1 MSKPDEETSEAPQ
14 QEPQRDQEPDQER
27 QPNQEPQPDSQKPA
41 SERPASASE
50 VPLASDAE
58 VYRRALLVLGLGVV
72 ILAAMVGIRGRSI
85 AKAQEAP
92 TPSVAEAPA
101 PPPSQAPAKE
111 APAKAAQRLDQ
122 RVGRCGPLDPTA
134 EDHFAEPRELSL
146 GRAWIPK
153 EGGHDTDFGYDVL
166 IHFHGHKPA
175 RKIVQPF
182 SDRLVY
188 VGIDL
193 GTLTGD
199 YSKPLSNEE
208 KFLDLQHSLRLALQ
222 KHSGKEKAHIRTL
235 TISGWSAGVGAVPT
249 LLKRFSADIDAL
261 ILLDGLHAGWK
272 LDKPTDGSASSVE
285 PRYLSPV
292 VAFAK
297 QALAGEKRLVITHSE
312 VPTEGYAPIRVT
324 ADRLLQALDLERQP
338 FDPGADEFGR
348 FSYVQQGGFTLW
360 AHHGSEE
367 RGHCAQLVLLQDAL
381 EQRVLP
387 WLKT

>member
-1 MSKPDEETSEAPQ
+1 MSEPDERTQDEALD
-14 QEPQRDQEPDQER
+14 ESTEAR
-27 QPNQEPQPDSQKPA
+27 SPA
-41 SERPASASE
+41 
-50 VPLASDAE
+50 LASDAE
-58 VYRRALLVLGLGVV
+58 VYRRALLVLGVGAL
-72 ILAAMVGIRGRSI
+72 ILAALVGIRGRSI
-85 AKAQEAP
+85 ARASQAP
-92 TPSVAEAPA
+92 EPSVAAPSPPPAPSPSATPDAPA
-101 PPPSQAPAKE
+101 SAPP
-111 APAKAAQRLDQ
+111 RLDQ

-134 EDHFAEPRELSL
+134 PDHFAEPRELSL
-146 GRAWIPK
+146 GQVWIPR
-153 EGGHDTDFGYDVL
+153 EGGHDADFGYDVL

-199 YSKPLSNEE
+199 YSKPLSKEE
-208 KFLDLQHSLRLALQ
+208 TFLDLQHSLRLALQ
-222 KHSGKEKAHIRTL
+222 KHSGNEKAHVRSLTL
-235 TISGWSAGVGAVPT
+235 SGWSAGVGAIPT

-272 LDKPTDGSASSVE
+272 LDKPTDGTAASVE
-285 PRYLSPV
+285 VHYLTPV
-292 VAFAK
+292 ISFAK
-297 QALAGEKRLVITHSE
+297 QALANQKSLVITHSE
-312 VPTEGYAPIRVT
+312 VPTEGYAPTHVT
-324 ADRLLQALDLERQP
+324 ADRLLEALELRRQP

-381 EQRVLP
+381 QRRVLP
-387 WLKT
+387 WLESHPHGRQ

>member
-1 MSKPDEETSEAPQ
+1 MSEPEEDTSDAP
-14 QEPQRDQEPDQER
+14 
-27 QPNQEPQPDSQKPA
+27 EPQPELEPEADEQP
-41 SERPASASE
+41 SERPTSASE
-50 VPLASDAE
+50 APLASDAE
-58 VYRRALLVLGLGVV
+58 VYRRTLLVLGVGGL
-72 ILAAMVGIRGRSI
+72 ILAALVGIRGRSI
-85 AKAQEAP
+85 AKANEAP
-92 TPSVAEAPA
+92 TASVVEAPA
-101 PPPSQAPAKE
+101 PPPAETAPPE
-111 APAKAAQRLDQ
+111 QPAKAMQRLDQ

-134 EDHFAEPRELSL
+134 PDHFAEPRELSL
-146 GRAWIPK
+146 GRAWIPR

-175 RKIVQPF
+175 RKLVQPF

-199 YSKPLSNEE
+199 YSKPLSTDET
-208 KFLDLQHSLRLALQ
+208 FLDLEHSLRLALQ
-222 KHSGKEKAHIRTL
+222 KHTGKEKAHVRTL

-272 LDKPTDGSASSVE
+272 LDKPTDGTASSVE

-292 VAFAK
+292 IAFAK

-312 VPTEGYAPIRVT
+312 VPTEGYAPTRVT
-324 ADRLLQALDLERQP
+324 ADRLLQALELQRQP
-338 FDPGADEFGR
+338 FDSGPDEFGR
-348 FSYVQQGGFTLW
+348 FAYVQQGGFTLW

-387 WLKT
+387 WLKTHPHSRQ